1 MLKVY
6 ASKRAAI
13 RFAKSTYGEHWEQA
27 ARYLEVALPDD
38 EMLYCIQQRGE
49 RASPSRASKPSA
61 LRHSAASR
69 AIKASDGIIR
79 KCQAIFNLLGESQ
92 PRKAL
97 LEECVRQG
105 AARSTAATQYQRWK
119 KAKASGGGQ

>member
-1 MLKVY
+1 MLKIY

-13 RFAKSTYGEHWEQA
+13 RFAKSTYGEQWAEK
-27 ARYLEVALPDD
+27 ARYLEVQLPDD
-38 EMLYCIQQRGE
+38 EVIYCIQQRGE
-49 RASPSRASKPSA
+49 ASPSRASKPSA
-61 LRHSAASR
+61 ARHSLATK

-79 KCQAIFNLLGESQ
+79 KCQAIFNLLGDQQ

-105 AARSTAATQYQRWK
+105 AAMSTAATQYQRWK

>member
-13 RFAKSTYGEHWEQA
+13 RFAKNTYGEQWQEK

-38 EMLYCIQQRGE
+38 EMLYCIQQRGGE
-49 RASPSRASKPSA
+49 PLPSRASGNGIA
-61 LRHSAASR
+61 RHSAASR

-79 KCQAIFNLLGESQ
+79 KCQAIFNLLGDQQ

-97 LEECVRQG
+97 IEECVRQG
-105 AARSTAATQYQRWK
+105 AAASTAATQYQRWK
-119 KAKASGGGQ
+119 KAKASGGAQ